1 MRFHCTICGFQAF
14 YMLKPARCRACGA
27 QNSMKEG
34 GPGFKKKQAFAKRE
48 TFTLRSGLVLFF
60 HRDQD
65 FTERAQEARTKLQSF
80 STQPDLKRKH
90 NQKDT
95 PGQVILPY
103 QPPAKRRRLEPKK
116 LVPLVMEEAPHL
128 DPGLDLGVG
137 TFNLNHFGDRTA
149 KAKQAI
155 LLLLFERNPWLD
167 VLVLQEVNKKGLPL
181 LKAIDFTGHG
191 LTLVMG
197 PQMQAVYPRY
207 NGEPEDGEEDDG
219 LEDDGDVEGYL
230 FKAGDGNWTLGK
242 SQNEWY
248 PIIYRNS
255 SGIQLRWRAFN
266 GAQVIK
272 DENSDTGAP
281 IQWAKSVKRT
291 HEPSGWKTKYPHTVK
306 ELVAT
311 RKLQYQQLNTHFMH
325 WRPVVVYDLVVN
337 GDKRNAVHIGVV
349 HTSPAGKGLGRKG
362 EYEQVSGFF
371 EHIAQER
378 ETHWIIAGD
387 YYVDPEATLKFDSDS
402 KRRQWSDL
410 FHVKMDAL
418 GLELAVTVSAT
429 NQTPLHHRSVSSK
442 KNKESYEEK
451 GYVKDWAQVEGRFM
465 LNKRAD
471 FFVISRTF
479 ALHHTGIFSPARGL
493 LPVDPNHNALD
504 WWAKTSDHAPTG
516 GIFCTTPF
524 SRKWAENRQLLLTDS
539 LRERQSRAKF
549 ETWELQKQAVDALLF
564 SLHQVSLMVDGLGQ
578 EPRKLA
584 CQTCVLISKALNTP
598 TAVAIRGAPYEP
610 ETQSYLAWKKGAEG
624 VTDQHLSEFFG
635 LCSQVGTSLLLTHAT
650 PLDEFARA
658 FRNAYRAIQQIG
670 IRPRGFDLTPESQR
684 YDTLK
689 PGARNLPRDFSIRVG
704 SPRTRDL
711 EEGILKLLRDY
722 LKEQKQGGTPLDTHC
737 IQGSLN
743 QFQIPGGRTACSAM
757 AVLGIAAMLNHGLD
771 SDGIDN
777 VLLEGTALYQR
788 MLTDTEDEAL
798 LMEALAL
805 SCDRV
810 VDPGVLQPQAPYY
823 NPLEIPEAE
832 ITRRGLRLEGAGTVR
847 VERLGEELASIL
859 KQRPRMGV
867 ALVMGGYTV
876 ALTRNEDAYYLFDS
890 HGWKDWRN
898 AFVQRFTF
906 PNTLLELVG
915 KMARKRTLFDPDVGV
930 TLYLPE
936 NG

>member
-1 MRFHCTICGFQAF
+1 
-14 YMLKPARCRACGA
+14 
-27 QNSMKEG
+27 MKEG
-34 GPGFKKKQAFAKRE
+34 RAGTQEKQAFAGRE
-48 TFTLRSGLVLFF
+48 TFTLRSGQVLF
-60 HRDQD
+60 HHQDRD
-65 FTERAQEARTKLQSF
+65 FTARAQSARKQLQSF
-80 STQPDLKRKH
+80 STQPDLKDLKRKRP
-90 NQKDT
+90 QKDT
-95 PGQVILPY
+95 LQQVIPPY
-103 QPPAKRRRLEPKK
+103 QPPAKRRHLEPKGP
-116 LVPLVMEEAPHL
+116 VPLEEEEELHL
-128 DPGLDLGVG
+128 EPGLDLGVG
-137 TFNLNHFGDRTA
+137 TFNLNHFGEKTA
-149 KAKQAI
+149 EAKQAI
-155 LLLLFERNPWLD
+155 LVQLFERNPWLD

-181 LKAIDFTGHG
+181 LKAIDFASHG

-197 PQMQAVYPRY
+197 PQMQAVYPKY
-207 NGEPEDGEEDDG
+207 KGERASGEGEEDDDG
-219 LEDDGDVEGYL
+219 LEDDGDVEGYR
-230 FKAGDGNWTLGK
+230 FKAGDGDWTLGK

-248 PIIYRNS
+248 PIICRNS
-255 SGIQLRWRAFN
+255 SRIQLRWRAFN
-266 GAQVIK
+266 GAKVTRE
-272 DENSDTGAP
+272 DDSDTDDP
-281 IQWAKSVKRT
+281 IQWAKPVKRT
-291 HEPSGWKTKYPHTVK
+291 HEPSGWKTKYPLTVK

-337 GDKRNAVHIGVV
+337 GDTRNAVHIGVV

-371 EHIAQER
+371 EHIAQELD
-378 ETHWIIAGD
+378 THWIIAGD
-387 YYVDPEATLKFDSDS
+387 YYVDPEATLKMDSDS
-402 KRRQWSDL
+402 KKRQWSDL
-410 FHVKMDAL
+410 FHVKADEL
-418 GLELAVTVSAT
+418 GLELAVTISAT

-479 ALHHTGIFSPARGL
+479 ALHHTGIFSPVRGL
-493 LPVDPNHNALD
+493 LPVDPNHHALN

-524 SRKWAENRQLLLTDS
+524 SRKWAENRQLLTDS
-539 LRERQSRAKF
+539 LRERQSRAEF

-564 SLHQVSLMVDGLGQ
+564 SLRQVSLMVDGLPQ

-584 CQTCVLISKALNTP
+584 CQTCVLIIKALNTP
-598 TAVAIRGAPYEP
+598 AAVAIRGAPFEP
-610 ETQSYLAWKKGAEG
+610 EAQDYSDWKAGAKG

-635 LCSQVGTSLLLTHAT
+635 LCSQAGTSLLLTHGT

-658 FRNAYRAIQQIG
+658 FRNAYRAIQQVG
-670 IRPRGFDLTPESQR
+670 IRPRGFDLTPEAQR

-689 PGARNLPRDFSIRVG
+689 PGARNLPQDFSLRGG

-722 LKEQKQGGTPLDTHC
+722 LQQQKQGGTPTSLSFDTHC

-743 QFQIPGGRTACSAM
+743 QFQVPGGRTACSAM
-757 AVLGIAAMLNHGLD
+757 AVLAIAAMLSKGLD
-771 SDGIDN
+771 SDGIDH

-805 SCDRV
+805 SCNGV
-810 VDPGVLQPQAPYY
+810 VDPRVLQPQAPYY
-823 NPLEIPEAE
+823 NPLEIPEEE
-832 ITRRGLRLEGAGTVR
+832 ITRRGLRLAGAGTVH

-859 KQRPRMGV
+859 KQHPRVGV

-876 ALTRNEDAYYLFDS
+876 ALTRNDDAFCLFDS
-890 HGWKDWRN
+890 HGWKDRRN

-906 PNTLLELVG
+906 SNVLLELVG
-915 KMARKRTLFDPDVGV
+915 KMVRKRTLFDPEVGV

-936 NG
+936 DG